1 LDNEHHV
8 LFLRGLK
15 DDGTVKILRVTGNNS
30 LLYNTEGS
38 CNVFENIG
46 ETPFNKQLITLDANA
61 QQDIQ
66 FADTHL
72 VFNQIANADTH
83 KIALSKAEKLCNSIK
98 NNIVCINHPAKI
110 ARQTRDQLA
119 KLLANINGIITPQ
132 TIRFSP
138 TSFEQVNLEIS
149 VLNWNYPVIIRQCG
163 DHNGRNMAKLEKAAD
178 AKKLSYTFFQ
188 NECYLSQFIDYAD
201 NKGIFRKLRL
211 VVVDGKIFLRHVLYK
226 DDWKVSAAARAF
238 MKDNSWYYDYEKQLI
253 ESFDSEI
260 KPRIIDAA
268 CNIQQAIELDYFGI
282 DCALNEENKLLIFE
296 INPNMNIL
304 YNAAPQ
310 PSILTPVINDIK
322 KQIINMISN
331 RL

>member
-1 LDNEHHV
+1 LNNEHHV

-38 CNVFENIG
+38 CNVFESIG
-46 ETPFNKQLITLDANA
+46 DTAFNKQLITLDANA

-66 FADTHL
+66 FTDTHL

-83 KIALSKAEKLCNSIK
+83 KIALSKAEKLCDSIK
-98 NNIVCINHPAKI
+98 NNVACINHPAII

-119 KLLANINGIITPQ
+119 ELLANINDIIVPH

-138 TSFEQVNLEIS
+138 ASFEQVNLKIS
-149 VLNWNYPVIIRQCG
+149 GLNWDYPVIIRQCG
-163 DHNGRNMAKLEKAAD
+163 DHNGRNMEKLEKPAD
-178 AKKLSYTFFQ
+178 VKKLSYTFFQ
-188 NECYLSQFIDYAD
+188 NECYLSQFINYAD
-201 NKGIFRKLRL
+201 NKGVFRKLRL
-211 VVVDGKIFLRHVLYK
+211 VVVDGKIFLRHALYK
-226 DDWKVSAAARAF
+226 DNWKVSASARAF

-260 KPRIIDAA
+260 KPRIINAVCD
-268 CNIQQAIELDYFGI
+268 IHQAIELDYFGI
-282 DCALNEENKLLIFE
+282 DCALDEQNKLLIFE

-310 PSILTPVINDIK
+310 PSIWAPVINDIK